1 VVDAVGAM
9 DALLAVPNP
18 PPPPPPP
25 PPPSPPAKA
34 RFGSVSV
41 NRKGVLTIRVFGNPG
56 TSGVM
61 TLRANIVRPSG
72 ARLVRVARK
81 SFRIGSTGRA
91 TVKPRLGRAALRQLR
106 RTRRMRLRA
115 KVVLK
120 NAAGLTSTATARIRI
135 RLRRR

>member
-1 VVDAVGAM
+1 
-9 DALLAVPNP
+9 
-18 PPPPPPP
+18 
-25 PPPSPPAKA
+25 
-34 RFGSVSV
+34 VSV